1 MHLVCGGK
9 QKVTASTHVGANE
22 HDAVQCIFLTAE
34 LMPFLYSSGLVL
46 CLGICCIL
54 NIRLS

>member
-1 MHLVCGGK
+1 MHLVCVGK

-46 CLGICCIL
+46 CL
-54 NIRLS
+54 